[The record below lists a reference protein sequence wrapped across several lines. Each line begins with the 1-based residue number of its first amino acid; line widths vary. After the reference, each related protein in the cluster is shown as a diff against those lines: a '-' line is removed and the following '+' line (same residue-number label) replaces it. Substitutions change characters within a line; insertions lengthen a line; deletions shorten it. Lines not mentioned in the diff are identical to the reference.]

1 MGISLVWIATWDP
14 NDIQGLYKV
23 DLTPHWL
30 QHLGELALI
39 LTDCN
44 TQEHGPNTLPRIW
57 WWGGASPEGMRA
69 KELATSFICQAVS
82 DVGD

>member
-44 TQEHGPNTLPRIW
+44 TQEHGPTPCPGSGG
-57 WWGGASPEGMRA
+57 GGASPGGMRA
-69 KELATSFICQAVS
+69 KELATSFICKAVS